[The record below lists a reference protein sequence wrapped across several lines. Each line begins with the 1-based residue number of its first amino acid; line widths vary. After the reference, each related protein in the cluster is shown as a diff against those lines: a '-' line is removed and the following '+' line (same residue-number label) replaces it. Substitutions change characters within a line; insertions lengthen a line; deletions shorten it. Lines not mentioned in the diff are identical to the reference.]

1 VASKR
6 RTTSGLGAVEALTA
20 AGLPTCRAAAI
31 ARREGKLVPR
41 YELHV
46 GSAEFWNR
54 AQADIAAARRRVLV
68 QAMTFEGDAA
78 GSAVAEAI
86 GASVATDRR
95 VLVDDYTRHVIND
108 TFLALTRDPAIH
120 AEAAA
125 TWAMFDALA
134 ASGAGLRLT
143 NPVGR
148 NPLRYATRNH
158 KKLLV
163 IDDAAWI
170 GGINFSDHNFAW
182 HDMMVRI
189 EHPGL
194 ADWLADAF
202 ERDWLGQPV
211 TTNAAIGGIELLDL
225 CGGDNE
231 AGLAPLLAA
240 FASAQ
245 TSLEVVS
252 AYPTFPF
259 VDAMAAAAQR
269 GVAVTLHT
277 PRPNNKPIVRDYLL
291 GVARQSGIALHLTPM
306 MTHAKAALIDGEAL
320 VVGSSNF
327 DFVSHRANAE
337 YVATIRDAG
346 LVAEFERR
354 VLVPLREGGAVPG
367 ASDHSPLR
375 SRRARLGLK
384 IADVL
389 VSWLD
394 HGPRIAEWR
403 KR

>member
-1 VASKR
+1 M
-6 RTTSGLGAVEALTA
+6 
-20 AGLPTCRAAAI
+20 
-31 ARREGKLVPR
+31 PR
-41 YELHV
+41 FELHV
-46 GSAEFWNR
+46 GSAEFWDR
-54 AQADIAAARRRVLV
+54 ASADMAAARRRVLV

-78 GSAVAEAI
+78 GSAVAGAI
-86 GASVATDRR
+86 VASKAADRR
-95 VLVDDYTRHVIND
+95 VLVDDYTRHVVND
-108 TFLALTRDPAIH
+108 TFLALTRDPVIH

-125 TWAMFDALA
+125 TWAMFDALEA
-134 ASGAGLRLT
+134 TGAGLRLT
-143 NPVGR
+143 NPIGR
-148 NPLRYATRNH
+148 NPLRYAARNH

-189 EHPGL
+189 EHPAL
-194 ADWLADAF
+194 ADWLAAAF
-202 ERDWLGQPV
+202 ERDWLGQPM
-211 TTNAAIGGIELLDL
+211 TMNAEIGGVEVLDL
-225 CGGDNE
+225 CGSDNA
-231 AGLAPLLAA
+231 AGLVPVLAA
-240 FASAQ
+240 FANARS
-245 TSLEVVS
+245 SLEVIS

-259 VDAMAAAAQR
+259 VDAMAAAARR

-306 MTHAKAALIDGEAL
+306 MTHAKAALIDGEIL

-327 DFVSHRANAE
+327 DFVSLRANAE

-354 VLVPLREGGAVPG
+354 LLEPLREGGAAPG
-367 ASDHSPLR
+367 PGDHSRLR
-375 SRRARLGLK
+375 SLRARVGLRM
-384 IADVL
+384 ADVL

-394 HGPRIAEWR
+394 HGPRVAEWR
-403 KR
+403 

>member
-1 VASKR
+1 M
-6 RTTSGLGAVEALTA
+6 
-20 AGLPTCRAAAI
+20 
-31 ARREGKLVPR
+31 PR
-41 YELHV
+41 FELHV
-46 GSAEFWNR
+46 GSAEFWDR
-54 AQADIAAARRRVLV
+54 ARGDIAAARRRVLV
-68 QAMTFEGDAA
+68 QAMTFEGDGA
-78 GSAVAEAI
+78 GQAVAGAI
-86 GASVATDRR
+86 AASWADDRR

-108 TFLALTRDPAIH
+108 TFLALTRDTAIH

-125 TWAMFDALA
+125 TFAMFESLI

-189 EHPGL
+189 EHPTL
-194 ADWLADAF
+194 ADWLAEAF
-202 ERDWLGQPV
+202 ERDWHGRPETLGAEFGPV
-211 TTNAAIGGIELLDL
+211 RVLDL
-225 CGGDNE
+225 CGGNNA
-231 AGLAPLLAA
+231 AGLAPLLEA
-240 FASAQ
+240 FAGARE
-245 TSLEVVS
+245 TLEVVS

-259 VDAMAAAAQR
+259 VDAMAAAARR

-277 PRPNNKPIVRDYLL
+277 PRPNNKPVVRDYLL
-291 GVARQSGIALHLTPM
+291 GVARQSGIALQLTPM
-306 MTHAKAALIDGEAL
+306 MTHAKAALIDGEVL

-354 VLVPLREGGAVPG
+354 LLVPLREGGAAPG
-367 ASDHSPLR
+367 PGDHSPLR
-375 SRRARLGLK
+375 SLRARVGLRM
-384 IADVL
+384 ADVL

-394 HGPRIAEWR
+394 HGPRVAEWR
-403 KR
+403 GRSA